1 VTLFPRGVVFVAF
14 VAFVAFVTSAC
25 GFDHRS
31 EGYACTAPSDCMPG
45 RTCDQGWCVDTTGD
59 GGVPDGAPVTGDGGG
74 PDAAIGAT
82 VVVLG
87 ETPDA
92 DVSGVTADSWLNSS
106 ASTLNYGGDDVIRL
120 DRIPDQNGLLRF
132 DLTSIPAGTE
142 VVAVALRM
150 WTESG
155 FGNDGVVQL
164 YPVIEAWDEGDLDG
178 AAGAASWNE
187 RVAGVQWLGHG
198 ATGAS
203 RSPTLS
209 DDAPARLDG
218 VELVFSIPAAVVQGW
233 IDDPASNNGWV
244 LVPFDTSNDAA
255 TLVSSES
262 PVQDHRPRL
271 IVTHF

>member
-1 VTLFPRGVVFVAF
+1 
-14 VAFVAFVTSAC
+14 
-25 GFDHRS
+25 
-31 EGYACTAPSDCMPG
+31 MPG

-59 GGVPDGAPVTGDGGG
+59 GGVPDAALAGDGG

-92 DVSGVTADSWLNSS
+92 DVSGVTTDGWLNSS
-106 ASTLNYGGDDVIRL
+106 DSTFNYGNDDVLRL
-120 DRIPDQNGLLRF
+120 DRLPDQNGLLRF
-132 DLTSIPAGTE
+132 DLTSIPAGSP
-142 VVAVALRM
+142 VVAVEVRL

-164 YPVIEAWDEGDLDG
+164 YPVIEPWDEGNLDG
-178 AAGAASWNE
+178 VIGAASWNE
-187 RVAGVQWLGHG
+187 RVAGIQWLGRG
-198 ATGAS
+198 ATGSS

-218 VELVFSIPAAVVQGW
+218 AELVFAIPAALVQGW

-244 LVPFDTSNDAA
+244 LVPFDSSNDAA
-255 TLVSSES
+255 TLLSSES
-262 PVQDHRPRL
+262 PVEDHRPRM